1 MYDFNKFSI
10 NLQKAIK
17 LSLEAANYYGSA
29 YVGSEHILFGILNVP
44 EMPRL
49 QNFAGGRCKGSGISL
64 GIRAHAR

>member
-44 EMPRL
+44 ECRACKIL
-49 QNFAGGRCKGSGISL
+49 QAAGGKEGE
-64 GIRAHAR
+64 